1 MREDKCQH
9 SMSDTD
15 AWQYMY
21 WNSQRTGTEQDAY
34 IVPRNEKEIYWKN
47 LDLVKKLHEYIQRK
61 SLMNILNT
69 RAQPWHKDNKS
80 RREQHRNRLHKKPS
94 MPLHCRPENWTIQ
107 IVD

>member
-34 IVPRNEKEIYWKN
+34 IVPRNEKEISWKN
-47 LDLVKKLHEYIQRK
+47 LDLVKKLQKNIQREGWLIPLTPGHNNDK
-61 SLMNILNT
+61 KIIRVEENNREIDCIKNF
-69 RAQPWHKDNKS
+69 QWH
-80 RREQHRNRLHKKPS
+80 RTAS
-94 MPLHCRPENWTIQ
+94 MKVKQ
-107 IVD
+107 

>member
-34 IVPRNEKEIYWKN
+34 IVPRNEKEISWKN

-69 RAQPWHKDNKS
+69 RAQPRHKDNKS

-94 MPLHCRPENWTIQ
+94 MPLHCRPENWTIE

>member
-34 IVPRNEKEIYWKN
+34 IVPWNEKEISWKN
-47 LDLVKKLHEYIQRK
+47 LDLVKKLQKNIQREG
-61 SLMNILNT
+61 
-69 RAQPWHKDNKS
+69 WW
-80 RREQHRNRLHKKPS
+80 
-94 MPLHCRPENWTIQ
+94 MPLTPGHNNDKKIIRVEENNTEIDCIKNLQCHCTAGQKVEQ
-107 IVD
+107 

>member
-69 RAQPWHKDNKS
+69 KS

-94 MPLHCRPENWTIQ
+94 MPLHCRPENWTIE

>member
-34 IVPRNEKEIYWKN
+34 IVPQNEK
-47 LDLVKKLHEYIQRK
+47 R
-61 SLMNILNT
+61 NILKE
-69 RAQPWHKDNKS
+69 PWLSKKVAWIHSK
-80 RREQHRNRLHKKPS
+80 KKPDEY
-94 MPLHCRPENWTIQ
+94 P
-107 IVD
+107 

>member
-80 RREQHRNRLHKKPS
+80 RREQHRKRLHKKPS
-94 MPLHCRPENWTIQ
+94 MPLHCRPENWTIE